1 MRLDMEKYSQQLRQ
15 IVDDYFHG
23 QLTLPEYVAQRKLV
37 LDHIEEGLKSSS
49 GIEMQREDALDQ

>member
-1 MRLDMEKYSQQLRQ
+1 MRHDMDKYSQQLRQ

-37 LDHIEEGLKSSS
+37 LDHIEDGLKSGSS
-49 GIEMQREDALDQ
+49 DEMQREGALDR